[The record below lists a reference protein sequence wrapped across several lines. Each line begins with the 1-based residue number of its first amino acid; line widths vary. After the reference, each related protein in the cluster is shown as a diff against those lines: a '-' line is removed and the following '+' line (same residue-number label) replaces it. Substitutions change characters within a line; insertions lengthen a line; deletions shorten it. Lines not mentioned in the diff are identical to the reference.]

1 MSQGVLEVLIQLRTM
16 PPVEL
21 NVVPPRAED
30 PWSWTYPRVV
40 DKAMELPVVC
50 DTLEKVKTTISDTP
64 GVLSAVH
71 MVEGGVH
78 LVEGGLNLLVS
89 NKTVESV
96 KEAVLP
102 AVTGALETLDNYAC
116 DGIDTLTHAVPALS
130 GSTADLAEVSRD
142 SAKGYLSWA
151 KEYVASFKA
160 AQLSLKVADQSLHLA
175 EKTTGLLKPEKKD
188 DSLACTTYA
197 RIRSLR
203 RLVRALKR
211 AGVRRNRAAPEP
223 ANLSE
228 SGLAGRMADTLAVN
242 SLLAALG
249 LELVPAKPGVDCKRQ
264 SEHIAQGLLDEAHT
278 RLQDL
283 KGDLEGY
290 VSEDDPDY
298 EPQSD
303 LDDSLA
309 SEDGSDFEQ
318 EDVVDDGEDVHD
330 QSAPLEVSTPNI
342 AAAEAPAKSTAAKS
356 LSAPGPSSA
365 EDVDGSCLEAAEL
378 IKN

>member
-1 MSQGVLEVLIQLRTM
+1 M

-30 PWSWTYPRVV
+30 PRWTYPRAV
-40 DKAMELPVVC
+40 DKAMELPVVS
-50 DTLEKVKTTISDTP
+50 DTFEKVKTTISEAP
-64 GVLSAVH
+64 VVLSA
-71 MVEGGVH
+71 VH
-78 LVEGGLNLLVS
+78 LVEGGLTLLVT

-102 AVTGALETLDNYAC
+102 AVSGALETLDNYAC
-116 DGIDTLTHAVPALS
+116 DGIDTLTHAVPALN
-130 GSTADLAEVSRD
+130 GSTAELAEVSRD
-142 SAKGYLSWA
+142 AAKGYLSWA

-160 AQLSLKVADQSLHLA
+160 AQISLKVADQSLQLA
-175 EKTTGLLKPEKKD
+175 EKTTCLLKPEKKD

-211 AGVRRNRAAPEP
+211 AGVRRNRSCPAEP
-223 ANLSE
+223 VNLSS
-228 SGLAGRMADTLAVN
+228 SGLAGRVADTLALN

-249 LELVPAKPGVDCKRQ
+249 LELVPARTGMESKRE

-298 EPQSD
+298 EPHSD
-303 LDDSLA
+303 LEDSLA
-309 SEDGSDFEQ
+309 SSDDGSDSEQ
-318 EDVVDDGEDVHD
+318 DDEVDNVAEDVNEL
-330 QSAPLEVSTPNI
+330 SSPPVSTPNAETE
-342 AAAEAPAKSTAAKS
+342 AART
-356 LSAPGPSSA
+356 PGPSSGNK
-365 EDVDGSCLEAAEL
+365 DGSCSEAAESV
-378 IKN
+378 KN

>member
-1 MSQGVLEVLIQLRTM
+1 M

-21 NVVPPRAED
+21 NAVPPRAED
-30 PWSWTYPRVV
+30 PRWSYPRAV
-40 DKAMELPVVC
+40 DKAMELPVVS
-50 DTLEKVKTTISDTP
+50 DTLERVKTTISEAP

-71 MVEGGVH
+71 
-78 LVEGGLNLLVS
+78 LVEGGLTLLVT

-102 AVTGALETLDNYAC
+102 AVSGALETLDNYAC
-116 DGIDTLTHAVPALS
+116 DGIDTLTHAVPALN
-130 GSTADLAEVSRD
+130 GSTGELAEVSRD
-142 SAKGYLSWA
+142 AAKGYLSWA
-151 KEYVASFKA
+151 KEYLASFKA
-160 AQLSLKVADQSLHLA
+160 AQISLKVADQSLQLA
-175 EKTTGLLKPEKKD
+175 EKTTGLLKPDKKD

-211 AGVRRNRAAPEP
+211 AGVRRNRSGATEP
-223 ANLSE
+223 ANLSS
-228 SGLAGRMADTLAVN
+228 SGLAGRVADTLALN

-249 LELVPAKPGVDCKRQ
+249 LELVPARSGMESKRE

-298 EPQSD
+298 EPHS
-303 LDDSLA
+303 DDSLA
-309 SEDGSDFEQ
+309 SSDDCGSDSEQ
-318 EDVVDDGEDVHD
+318 DDDEVDNVAEDENELP
-330 QSAPLEVSTPNI
+330 SPSKVSTSN
-342 AAAEAPAKSTAAKS
+342 AETETAK
-356 LSAPGPSSA
+356 APGPSSV
-365 EDVDGSCLEAAEL
+365 DKDGSSSEAAAL
-378 IKN
+378 VKN